1 MKKAKSLGDAIAA
14 FNPREPLRGETLKA
28 FYVEREHNPMERIR
42 SYLLGLRQKPV
53 KVLFSGH
60 RGSGKSTEM
69 NRLAE
74 AIKRQFFIVPVELFE
89 LTGTLCYQDILM
101 AMALSLY
108 RRAAEKD
115 AVAQSPVAAIQEVWN
130 NAAAYLREKLYGPM
144 ITTGGLPEGEVGF
157 KVGVWAAELEAKYT
171 LATSA
176 RQKMADYVDA
186 HLDDLHA
193 QMDNIAALIE
203 KQLKRPVLFI
213 VEGIDKTDIGRAKE
227 IFQNHANALTA
238 FRSAAIYTFP
248 ISLAY
253 SPDFSQIQIAFSKAF
268 TLPNIKINYMDG
280 TPSRP
285 DRERLRQ
292 IVLHRLEGELMAPE
306 ALDAL
311 VQASGGVV
319 VHLVRITQSA
329 AVYALGEGK
338 ERIELP
344 HAQAAI
350 AEERRDFMRLLRPED
365 YPVLKARRADKE
377 LSAAP
382 SVQQLLHSLSLL
394 EYQNDDFW
402 CDAHPVIWELLD
414 ERTS

>member
-1 MKKAKSLGDAIAA
+1 VKAKSLGEAIAA
-14 FNPREPLRGETLKA
+14 FNPREPLRGESLKA
-28 FYVEREHNPMERIR
+28 FYVEREHNPMERMR
-42 SYLLGLRQKPV
+42 VYLLGLRQKPV

-60 RGSGKSTEM
+60 RGSGKSTEL

-74 AIKRQFFIVPVELFE
+74 VIKRRFFIVPVELIE
-89 LTGTLCYQDILM
+89 LAGTLCYQDILM

-108 RRAAEKD
+108 RRAAEKE
-115 AVAQSPVAAIQEVWN
+115 AVAQSPVAAIQEVWDH
-130 NAAAYLREKLYGPM
+130 AASFLREKLYGPM
-144 ITTGGLPEGEVGF
+144 ITTGILPEGEIGL
-157 KVGVWAAELEAKYT
+157 KVGLLAAELEAKYT
-171 LATSA
+171 LASSA

-186 HLDDLHA
+186 HLDDLHE
-193 QMDNIAALIE
+193 QMDNIAALVE

-213 VEGIDKTDIGRAKE
+213 VEGIDKTDIGRSKA
-227 IFQNHANALTA
+227 IFQDHSNALTA

-253 SPDFSQIQIAFSKAF
+253 SPDFNQIQIAFSSAF
-268 TLPNIKINYMDG
+268 TLPNIKINNMDG
-280 TPSRP
+280 TSSEL

-292 IVLHRLEGELMAPE
+292 IVLHRLEKDLIASE

-319 VHLVRITQSA
+319 VHLVRIAQSA
-329 AVYALGEGK
+329 AVYALGDGK
-338 ERIELP
+338 EHIELH

-350 AEERRDFMRLLRPED
+350 SEERRDFMRLLRPED
-365 YPVLKARRADKE
+365 YPVLKARRDDKE

-382 SVQQLLHSLSLL
+382 SVQHLLHSLSLL

-402 CDAHPVIWELLD
+402 CDAHPVIWDLLD